1 MSTNADVI
9 TKLKTILKSDAS
21 LSFIKDTFLGAR
33 SNVISYPAV
42 FLIPTSETEITNA
55 HPVERIQ
62 LNVNI
67 YGVNPVIES
76 DNAIVSSDPNT
87 TGIMDFVNKI
97 KKVLDDNN
105 TLQSTV
111 INVSYGTIEYGYDD
125 GKMFFSLPIT
135 IEYRTIAK
143 VRT

>member
-1 MSTNADVI
+1 MSTNTSVI
-9 TKLKTILKSDAS
+9 TKLKTIIKEDSS
-21 LSFIKDTFLGAR
+21 LAFIKDVFLGAR
-33 SNVISYPAV
+33 SNVIAYPAL
-42 FLIPTSETEITNA
+42 FIIPTSETEITNA
-55 HPVERIQ
+55 YPVERIQ

-67 YGVNPVIES
+67 YGVNPVIET
-76 DNAIVSSDPNT
+76 DNVIVSSDPNT

-125 GKMFFSLPIT
+125 GRMFFSLPLT